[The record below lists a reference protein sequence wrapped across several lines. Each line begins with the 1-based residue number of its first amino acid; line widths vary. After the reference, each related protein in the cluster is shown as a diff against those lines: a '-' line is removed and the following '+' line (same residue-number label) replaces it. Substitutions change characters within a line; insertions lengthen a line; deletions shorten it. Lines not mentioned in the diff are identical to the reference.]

1 MKYEY
6 SSNRAIALST
16 LLKMKEACDLIIAWN
31 ETTKS
36 ADDYRKSPEGQQ
48 KLAASCMMIESIG
61 EGVKKID
68 QIMPNFLVDNAPE
81 IPWQSVKG
89 MRDHIAHAYFNIDAD
104 IVFDVVDNE
113 INPLRNSFAQLIEI
127 INC

>member
-1 MKYEY
+1 
-6 SSNRAIALST
+6 
-16 LLKMKEACDLIIAWN
+16 
-31 ETTKS
+31 
-36 ADDYRKSPEGQQ
+36 
-48 KLAASCMMIESIG
+48 
-61 EGVKKID
+61 
-68 QIMPNFLVDNAPE
+68 MPNFLVDNAPE

-127 INC
+127 LNC